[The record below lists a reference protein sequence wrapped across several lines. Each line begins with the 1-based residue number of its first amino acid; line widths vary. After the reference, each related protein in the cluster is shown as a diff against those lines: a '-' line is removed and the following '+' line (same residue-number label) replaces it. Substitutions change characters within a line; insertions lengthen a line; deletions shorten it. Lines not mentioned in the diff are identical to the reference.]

1 MATINI
7 GSADFIAILPIII
20 VSIFGVYLMLQ
31 GVFAPRFHRMVL
43 PYLALVGILAA
54 LAGNFFLVGKFYTA
68 FEGMVKVDHLTVMF
82 NFIFLLTAALCIL
95 LTQSYS
101 EQEHIEFIEYVPL
114 ILFST
119 AGMML
124 MGSAESLMTI
134 FLGLETMSIA
144 LYILAGFRRT
154 NRYSLEAALKYFLL
168 GAFATGFLLYGIAL
182 LYGAVGSTNLAKVAE
197 FFSKNNQQPGLLALL
212 GMGLIIIGFGF
223 KVALVPFHMWTPD
236 VYQGSPI
243 PVTAFMAVGAKAAGF
258 AAMLRVVTLAAASA
272 TFQWTEV
279 LWILAVLTMTV
290 GNIIALVQDDIKRML
305 AYSSIAHAGYI
316 LIGVVAAN
324 DSTVAAV
331 LFYLVI
337 YLFMN
342 LGAFAVAGLVSGK
355 NERYV
360 KIKYFSGLG
369 RTQPMLALVMTICMF
384 SLAGFPP
391 TGGFMGKFFL
401 FKAALQSGYI
411 WLVIFG
417 AINTLISVYYYI
429 RVVVAMY
436 MQEPLE
442 EQKVE
447 PILPGAGLV
456 LLVSLLGIF
465 YLGIFPGT
473 TLSILF

>member
-1 MATINI
+1 LVTINI
-7 GSADFIAILPIII
+7 GSADFIAISPII
-20 VSIFGVYLMLQ
+20 VLSVFGIYLMIQ
-31 GVFAPRFHRMVL
+31 GVFSPRMQKLTL
-43 PYLALVGILAA
+43 PYLALVGILLA
-54 LAGNFFLVGKFYTA
+54 LVSNFYLIGKSYDA
-68 FEGMVKVDHLTVMF
+68 FEGMIRLGHMTVVF
-82 NFIFLLTAALCIL
+82 NFIFLLTAALTIL
-95 LTQSYS
+95 LVTSYS
-101 EQEHIEFIEYVPL
+101 EQEHIEFIEFTPL
-114 ILFST
+114 ILFAT
-119 AGMML
+119 VGMML
-124 MGSAESLMTI
+124 MAGAQSLMTI

-144 LYILAGFRRT
+144 LYVMAGFRRT

-182 LYGAVGSTNLAKVAE
+182 LYGTVGSTNLTNISDYFTRNTLNVDKM
-197 FFSKNNQQPGLLALL
+197 ALL
-212 GMGLIIIGFGF
+212 GMGLIIVGFGF

-243 PVTAFMAVGAKAAGF
+243 PVTAYMAVGAKAAGF
-258 AAMLRVVTLAAASA
+258 AAILRVVVLSA
-272 TFQWTEV
+272 GQVSFEWTNV
-279 LWILAVLTMTV
+279 LWVLAVLTMTV
-290 GNIIALVQDDIKRML
+290 GNIIALAQDDIKRML

-316 LIGVVAAN
+316 LMGVVAGN
-324 DSTVAAV
+324 DSTVASV
-331 LFYLVI
+331 MFYLIV

-342 LGAFAVAGLVSGK
+342 LGAFAIAGLVSGK

-369 RTQPMLALVMTICMF
+369 KTQPMLAFVMTVFMF

-401 FKAALQSGYI
+401 FKAALQSGYV

-436 MQEPLE
+436 MYDPLE

-456 LLVSLLGIF
+456 LLMAILGIF
-465 YLGIFPGT
+465 YLGLFPGT
-473 TLSILF
+473 TMSFLY

>member
-1 MATINI
+1 LVTINI
-7 GSADFIAILPIII
+7 GSADFAAILPVIILS
-20 VSIFGVYLMLQ
+20 VFGIYLMVQ
-31 GVFAPRFHRMVL
+31 GVFAPRMNKL
-43 PYLALVGILAA
+43 TLAYLGLIGILIALVS
-54 LAGNFFLVGKFYTA
+54 NFYLIGKNYTA
-68 FEGMVKVDHLTVMF
+68 FEGMVRVDHLTVIF
-82 NFIFLLTAALCIL
+82 NFIFLITAALTL
-95 LTQSYS
+95 LLITSYS
-101 EQEHIEFIEYVPL
+101 EQEHIEFIEFTPL

-119 AGMML
+119 VGMML
-124 MGSAESLMTI
+124 MGSAESLMTV

-144 LYILAGFRRT
+144 LYVMAGFRRT

-182 LYGAVGSTNLAKVAE
+182 LYGAVGSTNLTKISEYIAQ
-197 FFSKNNQQPGLLALL
+197 NTLDLNLLVLL
-212 GMGLIIIGFGF
+212 GMGLIIVGFGF

-243 PVTAFMAVGAKAAGF
+243 PVTAYMAVGAKAAGF
-258 AAMLRVVTLAAASA
+258 AAILRVIVLAAGQAA
-272 TFQWTEV
+272 FQWTEV

-316 LIGVVAAN
+316 LMGVVAAN
-324 DSTVAAV
+324 DSTVASV
-331 LFYLVI
+331 MFYLVV

-369 RTQPMLALVMTICMF
+369 KTQPMLAFVMTICMF

-401 FKAALQSGYI
+401 FKAALQSGYV

-436 MQEPLE
+436 MHDPLE
-442 EQKVE
+442 DQKVE
-447 PILPGAGLV
+447 PIMTGAGLV
-456 LLVSLLGIF
+456 ILVSILGIF

-473 TLSILF
+473 TMSILY

>member
-1 MATINI
+1 LVTINI
-7 GSADFIAILPIII
+7 GSADFAAILPIII
-20 VSIFGVYLMLQ
+20 LSVFGVYLMVQ
-31 GVFAPRFHRMVL
+31 GVFAPRMNK
-43 PYLALVGILAA
+43 LALAYLGIIGILIA
-54 LAGNFFLVGKFYTA
+54 LVSNFFLIGKSYTA
-68 FEGMVKVDHLTVMF
+68 FEGMVRVDHLTVVF
-82 NFIFLLTAALCIL
+82 NFIFMITAAMSL
-95 LTQSYS
+95 LLITSYS
-101 EQEHIEFIEYVPL
+101 EQEHIEFIEFTPL

-119 AGMML
+119 VGMML

-144 LYILAGFRRT
+144 LYVLAGFRRT

-182 LYGAVGSTNLAKVAE
+182 LYGAVGSTNLTKISEYVAQN
-197 FFSKNNQQPGLLALL
+197 SMNLNLLALL

-243 PVTAFMAVGAKAAGF
+243 PVTAYMAVGAKAAGF
-258 AAMLRVVTLAAASA
+258 AAILRVIVLAAGQAA
-272 TFQWTEV
+272 FEWTPV
-279 LWILAVLTMTV
+279 LWVLAVLTMTV

-316 LIGVVAAN
+316 LMGVVAGN
-324 DSTVAAV
+324 DSTVSSV
-331 LFYLVI
+331 MFYLVV

-342 LGAFAVAGLVSGK
+342 LGAFAVVGVVSGK

-369 RTQPMLALVMTICMF
+369 KTQPMLAFVMTICMF

-401 FKAALQSGYI
+401 FKAALQSGYV

-436 MQEPLE
+436 MHDPLE
-442 EQKVE
+442 DQKVE
-447 PILPGAGLV
+447 PIMAGAGLV
-456 LLVSLLGIF
+456 ILVSILGIF

-473 TLSILF
+473 TMSILY